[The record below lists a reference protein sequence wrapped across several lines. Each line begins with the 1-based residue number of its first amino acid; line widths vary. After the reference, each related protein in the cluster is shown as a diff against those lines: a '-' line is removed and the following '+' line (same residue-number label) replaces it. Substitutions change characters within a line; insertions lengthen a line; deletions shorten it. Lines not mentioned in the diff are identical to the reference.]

1 MKLTPQRALD
11 VINEDLLRVIRSPI
25 GVLVATTLASEA
37 ASRFVQSGLDA
48 MLERAHIDAR
58 VQFSVTHDPKTGTF
72 MAFLKGTF

>member
-1 MKLTPQRALD
+1 MKLSPQQALD
-11 VINEDLLRVIRSPI
+11 TINADLLKAFRSPI
-25 GVLVATTLASEA
+25 GDAVATKLASESA
-37 ASRFVQSGLDA
+37 QRFVQEGIDA